1 MCKSTVVCLVLFVL
15 ASFASAQIPS
25 GNVFIGYSHTSTNL
39 VPGQSTGL
47 NGWNGSV
54 EGKVLPL
61 LGLVA
66 DFSGQYGSQNLVQV
80 TQPPSAC
87 PLQPLVP
94 CPLLTTTT
102 ADISEYNF
110 LFGPRISFTVGK
122 FRPFVHALIGAS
134 HIRASAAGISNS
146 ETSFG
151 DALGG
156 GLDYH
161 LIPLISWRIQAD
173 ALQTRF
179 FSSTQSN
186 LRFSTGIVVH
196 F

>member
-1 MCKSTVVCLVLFVL
+1 MMKVVSLFSLLLFSSL
-15 ASFASAQIPS
+15 AVAQIPS
-25 GNVFIGYSHTSTNL
+25 GNVFIGYSYTRTNL
-39 VPGQSTGL
+39 VPDQTTGL

-66 DFSGQYGSQNLVQV
+66 DFSGHYGSQGLPQV
-80 TQPPSAC
+80 C
-87 PLQPLVP
+87 PLQVVP
-94 CPLLTTTT
+94 CIVSE
-102 ADISEYNF
+102 AKVDVSEYNF
-110 LFGPRISFTVGK
+110 LFGPRLSFRVGK

-134 HIRASAAGISNS
+134 HLRENASPVANS
-146 ETSFG
+146 DTSFA

-156 GLDYH
+156 GLDYR
-161 LIPLISWRIQAD
+161 LIPLISLRFQAD

-179 FSSTQSN
+179 FSGSQSN
-186 LRFSTGIVVH
+186 IRFSTGIVVN

>member
-1 MCKSTVVCLVLFVL
+1 MCKAAAVCLVLL
-15 ASFASAQIPS
+15 LSASFALAQLPS
-25 GNVFIGYSHTSTNL
+25 GNVFVGYSHMSTNL
-39 VPGQSTGL
+39 IPGQSTGL

-66 DFSGQYGSQNLVQV
+66 DFSGGYGSQNVPVVAPL
-80 TQPPSAC
+80 AC
-87 PLQPLVP
+87 PVGVLPPCLQVR
-94 CPLLTTTT
+94 
-102 ADISEYNF
+102 ADVNEYNY
-110 LFGPRISFTVGK
+110 LFGPRLSFSVGK
-122 FRPFVHALIGAS
+122 FRPFVHALIGAG
-134 HIRASAAGISNS
+134 HIHESAAGVGTSD
-146 ETSFG
+146 TSFA

-161 LIPLISWRIQAD
+161 LIPLISWRFQLD

-179 FSSTQSN
+179 FNSSQN
-186 LRFSTGIVVH
+186 NVRFSTGIVVH

>member
-1 MCKSTVVCLVLFVL
+1 MRKSAAFCVVLFV
-15 ASFASAQIPS
+15 ASFAFGQIPS
-25 GNVFIGYSHTSTNL
+25 GNVYIGYSHTDTNL

-54 EGKVLPL
+54 EGKVFPL

-66 DFSGQYGSQNLVQV
+66 DFSGHYGSQSL
-80 TQPPSAC
+80 PIAC
-87 PLQPLVP
+87 PLGALPPCNPQPSNV
-94 CPLLTTTT
+94 
-102 ADISEYNF
+102 DVSEYNF
-110 LFGPRISFTVGK
+110 LFGPRLSFKVSK
-122 FRPFVHALIGAS
+122 FRPFVHALIGVG
-134 HIRASAAGISNS
+134 HIHESAAALSNS
-146 ETSFG
+146 DTSFA

-161 LIPLISWRIQAD
+161 LVPLISWRLQFD

-179 FSSTQSN
+179 FNSTQSN
-186 LRFSTGIVVH
+186 LRFSTGIVVN

>member
-1 MCKSTVVCLVLFVL
+1 MRKTVPICLLVFVASL
-15 ASFASAQIPS
+15 AFGQLPS
-25 GNVFIGYSHTSTNL
+25 GNVYFGYSHTGTNL

-66 DFSGQYGSQNLVQV
+66 DFSGDYGSQSL
-80 TQPPSAC
+80 TTAC
-87 PLQPLVP
+87 PLGALPP
-94 CPLLTTTT
+94 CPSPL
-102 ADISEYNF
+102 ANVNVSEYNF
-110 LFGPRISFTVGK
+110 LFGPRLSFKVSK
-122 FRPFVHALIGAS
+122 FRPFVHALIGVG
-134 HIRASAAGISNS
+134 HIRESAASLSN
-146 ETSFG
+146 TDNSFA

-161 LIPLISWRIQAD
+161 LIPLISWRLQFD

-179 FSSTQSN
+179 FNSSQSN
-186 LRFSTGIVVH
+186 LRFSTGIVVN

>member
-1 MCKSTVVCLVLFVL
+1 MRKL
-15 ASFASAQIPS
+15 AAGGLILLWASWAFAQLPS
-25 GNVFIGYSHTSTNL
+25 GNVYFGYSHTDTNL

-54 EGKVLPL
+54 EGKFLPL

-66 DFSGQYGSQNLVQV
+66 DFSGDYGSQSL
-80 TQPPSAC
+80 PIAC
-87 PLQPLVP
+87 PLQLLPP
-94 CPLLTTTT
+94 CSPQPSNV
-102 ADISEYNF
+102 DVSEYNF
-110 LFGPRISFTVGK
+110 LFGPRLSFRVAK
-122 FRPFVHALIGAS
+122 FRPFVHALIGVG
-134 HIRASAAGISNS
+134 HIRESASVLSNTD
-146 ETSFG
+146 TSFA

-161 LIPLISWRIQAD
+161 LIPLISWRLQFD

-179 FSSTQSN
+179 FNSSQNN
-186 LRFSTGIVVH
+186 LRFSTGIVVN

>member
-1 MCKSTVVCLVLFVL
+1 MRKTVPICLVLFFLTSL
-15 ASFASAQIPS
+15 AFAQLPS
-25 GNVFIGYSHTSTNL
+25 GNVYIGYSHTDTNL
-39 VPGQSTGL
+39 LPGQSTGL

-66 DFSGQYGSQNLVQV
+66 DFSGTYGSQSLP
-80 TQPPSAC
+80 TAC
-87 PLQPLVP
+87 PLGSLPP
-94 CPLLTTTT
+94 CSSPQALNVDL
-102 ADISEYNF
+102 SEYNF
-110 LFGPRISFTVGK
+110 LFGPRLSFRVAK
-122 FRPFVHALIGAS
+122 FRPFVHALIGVG
-134 HIRASAAGISNS
+134 HIRESATSLSN
-146 ETSFG
+146 TDNSFA

-161 LIPLISWRIQAD
+161 LIPLISWRLQFD

-179 FSSTQSN
+179 FNSSQSN
-186 LRFSTGIVVH
+186 LRFSTGIVVN

>member
-1 MCKSTVVCLVLFVL
+1 MRKSTAVCLVLLCGSL
-15 ASFASAQIPS
+15 AFAQLPS
-25 GNVFIGYSHTSTNL
+25 GNVYIGYSHTDTNL

-54 EGKVLPL
+54 EGKFLPL

-66 DFSGQYGSQNLVQV
+66 DFSGHYGSQSLPV
-80 TQPPSAC
+80 AC
-87 PLQPLVP
+87 PLQLLPPCSPQPLNV
-94 CPLLTTTT
+94 
-102 ADISEYNF
+102 DVSEYNF
-110 LFGPRISFTVGK
+110 LFGPRLSFRVAK
-122 FRPFVHALIGAS
+122 FRPFVHALIGIG
-134 HIRASAAGISNS
+134 HIRESATNLSHSDNS
-146 ETSFG
+146 FA

-161 LIPLISWRIQAD
+161 LIPLISWRLQFD

-179 FSSTQSN
+179 FNSSQSN
-186 LRFSTGIVVH
+186 LRFSTGIVVN